1 MDEPLDDYV
10 PGVCNIGGADV
21 RARAAIGWIGVVA
34 TVLVAAVVL
43 VLDTHPAFMLLV
55 AIPAYVAATGHLQAR
70 ARFCVGYAAAG
81 RYGFGASRGPTGRV
95 ADDANLAA
103 DRATARRINGRAAQ
117 LTILVTAP
125 LVLLAWL
132 V

>member
-1 MDEPLDDYV
+1 MDETLDEYV

-21 RARAAIGWIGVVA
+21 RARATIGWIGVVA
-34 TVLVAAVVL
+34 TVLVAAAVL
-43 VLDTHPAFMLLV
+43 ALDASPAFMLLAAV
-55 AIPAYVAATGHLQAR
+55 PSYVAATGHLQAR

-81 RYGFGASRGPTGRV
+81 RYGFGASRGPSGRV
-95 ADDANLAA
+95 EGDANLAA

-117 LTILVTAP
+117 LTIVVTAP
-125 LVLLAWL
+125 LVLLAWF